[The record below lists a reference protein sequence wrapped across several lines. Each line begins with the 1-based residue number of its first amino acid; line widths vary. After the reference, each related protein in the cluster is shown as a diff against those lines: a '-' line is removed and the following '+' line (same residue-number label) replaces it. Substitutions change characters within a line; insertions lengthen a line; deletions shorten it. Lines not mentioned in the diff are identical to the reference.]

1 VGAVGKGVIEFNA
14 VIESADRGGA
24 FVVVPPEVVERLGG
38 GGRIPVRVEL
48 EGIPYQGSIA
58 TYSGRQVLG
67 ILKATR
73 DELGRGPGDEVAVRI
88 EVDTSERTVEI
99 PSELDRLFSK
109 VPGSREA
116 FLKLSYSHQREHV
129 EHINEAK
136 KEETRLRR
144 ARRTI
149 DAVRGR

>member
-1 VGAVGKGVIEFNA
+1 
-14 VIESADRGGA
+14 
-24 FVVVPPEVVERLGG
+24 
-38 GGRIPVRVEL
+38 L